1 MARNKDDIEKRK
13 RKEFPDFVTL
23 EVMDDR
29 SAWSI
34 QVLRMEAWCRERVGV
49 GCFTKQGRMGA
60 ERASLEFRFRSPDIA
75 AEFQCVFGGTV
86 GADEAKAPR
95 TKRSIP
101 RDLPAVEETL
111 RLEDERSSSRETVRV
126 AKRKSP
132 RRKEVSAQAE
142 PLAQENTTR
151 DVKTDETINDGRPAP
166 VGSPSDPCLPAAP

>member
-13 RKEFPDFVTL
+13 RKEFPQFVAL

-29 SAWSI
+29 AAWSI

-49 GCFTKQGRMGA
+49 SCYAKQGRMGA

-75 AEFQCVFGGTV
+75 AKFQAAFGGTM
-86 GADEAKAPR
+86 GPQETKAPR
-95 TKRSIP
+95 PKPSVP

-111 RLEDERSSSRETVRV
+111 RFEDEHSSSREPVRV

-132 RRKEVSAQAE
+132 RRTEASASA
-142 PLAQENTTR
+142 
-151 DVKTDETINDGRPAP
+151 G
-166 VGSPSDPCLPAAP
+166 